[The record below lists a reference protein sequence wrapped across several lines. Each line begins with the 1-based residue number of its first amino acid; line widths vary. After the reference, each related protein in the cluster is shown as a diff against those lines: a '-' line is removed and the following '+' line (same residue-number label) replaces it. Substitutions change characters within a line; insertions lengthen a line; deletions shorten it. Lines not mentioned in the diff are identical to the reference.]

1 SARGIR
7 LAEAILDRV
16 WSSVV
21 AAYLHDDFTVAADHS
36 RGNGVTIGLAGLNRG
51 LRDGYSHGGAQ
62 VPVAEQLCA
71 RHRGKGEC
79 KDTAERGTAKCGLKH
94 SMSSLNLG
102 RRDAARWGS
111 IVRDLGLMEVP
122 TSAFN
127 VADVIATGECLEGKS
142 DMTFC
147 EHMSAFDPKRTSN
160 GKILAGNHKTEPVPA
175 CFKLLRKGHR
185 S

>member
-1 SARGIR
+1 MQG
-7 LAEAILDRV
+7 
-16 WSSVV
+16 
-21 AAYLHDDFTVAADHS
+21 HS
-36 RGNGVTIGLAGLNRG
+36 R
-51 LRDGYSHGGAQ
+51 
-62 VPVAEQLCA
+62 A
-71 RHRGKGEC
+71 RHSEVWIETF
-79 KDTAERGTAKCGLKH
+79 DVLPD
-94 SMSSLNLG
+94 LG

-111 IVRDLGLMEVP
+111 IVRDLGSMEVP